1 MKICIRVFG
10 FCRTWPSYND
20 LSDYIGDYND
30 DNDDHYVIDL
40 RMTLIRIEDFYFALH
55 ALS

>member
-1 MKICIRVFG
+1 MFG

-40 RMTLIRIEDFYFALH
+40 RMALIRIEDFYFALH